1 MASRARTTINTAGWT
16 WSAVAS
22 GVIASLIVQVL
33 LTMLGLG
40 VGLVSFDATS
50 STAMPAWIGFA
61 WWVASGIFAGGV
73 GGWVAGMLS
82 PTANMRLK
90 AIAGV
95 TSWAIATLVVVG
107 VTGLTA
113 GTGVSAVGSM
123 SGPATFMSRSFQTSS
138 SSIVARRETT
148 GQALTTTTTESARK
162 QFATGMLISTF
173 ALMLGALTAFMGGW
187 YSPNRNELELDE

>member
-1 MASRARTTINTAGWT
+1 MARTTINTAGWT

-22 GVIASLIVQVL
+22 GVIASLVVQVL

-40 VGLVSFDATS
+40 VGLVSFDTTS
-50 STAMPAWIGFA
+50 STALPAWIGFA
-61 WWVASGIFAGGV
+61 WWAASGIFAGGV

-90 AIAGV
+90 AIAGL

-107 VTGLTA
+107 VTGMTA
-113 GTGVSAVGSM
+113 GTGVTTVGTM

-138 SSIVARRETT
+138 NAVVVRRETT
-148 GQALTTTTTESARK
+148 GQSSTMTDSARR

-187 YSPNRNELELDE
+187 YSPNRNELELDD